1 MGDIVITKKSIFNV
15 LTDIIPHCIIS
26 ILGFIKIK
34 LFIDVFGPEL
44 NGILQLFA
52 QILGYLSLFESGL
65 GVGVVFLLYKPFKDN
80 NINKINELL
89 KGASIIYK
97 RIALVIILLSLFIL
111 FRIDLLITNNP
122 FEISFI
128 QTLFLLDLIANLFGY
143 FYIGYILVFEA
154 DHSKYRLNIYRE
166 TIYILK
172 MLIEI
177 VMIIYRVHII
187 YILIFHVAISFITAL
202 ISKCLALRY
211 YPWLD
216 FKNTIPDFS
225 SWKQTKH
232 LFPSRLSNIVM
243 SNTDIVVISAFLGP
257 ISVSIYT
264 VYNYIIVYLDK
275 IINKITNATIPGFGN
290 LFISENK
297 KHVEKVFNE
306 YIVISTII
314 GTSIFI
320 PLFISFNPFIKL
332 WVGKSLL
339 LSTVEVLLFS
349 LILYLRIIKIPL
361 VNGILGLGLF
371 KEIKIPTMIEA
382 VTNIILS
389 IILIKYYGIR
399 GALLATFF
407 STLVFGFIFQ
417 LRIFYK
423 ETGDIKDRL
432 IFLIKNKSL

>member
-1 MGDIVITKKSIFNV
+1 MRTKKSIFNV
-15 LTDIIPHCIIS
+15 LTDIIPHFIIG

-122 FEISFI
+122 FEISFV

-177 VMIIYRVHII
+177 AMIIYRVHII

-216 FKNTIPDFS
+216 FKNT
-225 SWKQTKH
+225 
-232 LFPSRLSNIVM
+232 
-243 SNTDIVVISAFLGP
+243 
-257 ISVSIYT
+257 
-264 VYNYIIVYLDK
+264 
-275 IINKITNATIPGFGN
+275 
-290 LFISENK
+290 
-297 KHVEKVFNE
+297 
-306 YIVISTII
+306 
-314 GTSIFI
+314 
-320 PLFISFNPFIKL
+320 
-332 WVGKSLL
+332 
-339 LSTVEVLLFS
+339 
-349 LILYLRIIKIPL
+349 
-361 VNGILGLGLF
+361 
-371 KEIKIPTMIEA
+371 
-382 VTNIILS
+382 
-389 IILIKYYGIR
+389 
-399 GALLATFF
+399 
-407 STLVFGFIFQ
+407 
-417 LRIFYK
+417 
-423 ETGDIKDRL
+423 
-432 IFLIKNKSL
+432 